1 MWYLEL
7 NNVITDINITDVS
20 SAESILSDLE
30 DVLDT
35 EYPNDFPYGVYDVEV
50 LDKAEK
56 HIDIHL
62 VIEDH
67 CDDNV
72 CVDARI
78 VFVN

>member
-30 DVLDT
+30 NVLDT

-62 VIEDH
+62 VIEDRH
-67 CDDNV
+67 DDNV